1 MAQKANRG
9 VEFPFWEPK
18 ARLANEAD
26 RNTAVAQPWWNL
38 LATRNPAGDLWKRLI
53 STGAASGAKLSR
65 LGVCC
70 GGSTPTP
77 PRLQRASLAA
87 GCACSGPRAYLELEL
102 VLEPG

>member
-38 LATRNPAGDLWKRLI
+38 LATRNPAGDLWKRLMNRLVVYRE
-53 STGAASGAKLSR
+53 GALLTRTSNEGKL
-65 LGVCC
+65 LK
-70 GGSTPTP
+70 
-77 PRLQRASLAA
+77 
-87 GCACSGPRAYLELEL
+87 ACWGH
-102 VLEPG
+102 